1 MASADGIIS
10 ANYLKTLLDMQEN
23 LIIKPVRFLTR
34 KHLYPSNLEKMKVYP
49 AVQIF
54 HRLLPHR
61 FDILLTITSMIIMT
75 KNFLILRTVLQLQN
89 LWKTCIN
96 TSKFMM

>member
-1 MASADGIIS
+1 MASSDGIIS

-49 AVQIF
+49 DF
-54 HRLLPHR
+54 
-61 FDILLTITSMIIMT
+61 TGCY
-75 KNFLILRTVLQLQN
+75 
-89 LWKTCIN
+89 CIA
-96 TSKFMM
+96 SISCSPSRA